1 MENNQLL
8 ELYLRKVIEFCE
20 IYDAFSIPAA
30 MMAGGAEIKLQDIYT
45 HLPTVKREEYESGKS
60 TFYDRSINKNRVQ
73 NVLDETEDSRP
84 SMIDSSKME
93 ITDIDALI
101 AEIDRKIAELEKEE
115 SNTHDSN
122 TDATSY
128 GEKQDL
134 DEIKKEKLNWVWF
147 LSAPGG
153 GKTTLLKMYS
163 LAYAYKYYV
172 EAFGKNEELFGD
184 VQIIENICN
193 QLGVIEGACPIFIS
207 ARDLREEDYPH
218 IFEADTFKTVIIDAI
233 ISLIGGSVS
242 STEVE
247 QLLISSEKKIYIIDS
262 VEEFSSSEFRK
273 IFLEALDVFTSGS
286 KCYLSSRYR
295 EYMDNV
301 KDTKL
306 MRDGVELSAT
316 EYVIEGLTSHFDSRK
331 GIVREFAERW
341 YEALNKISGKKKLD
355 VEKDFLTP
363 LYNNANV
370 RDLIANPLELT
381 SLLMISS
388 YDSCLPSDFVK
399 IYGRSIELW
408 LSWNNYARYNYE
420 DVMRQLSQV
429 AYQMAISENEK
440 IVVSHNTLVNYIKQS
455 RLNLRRYYQQEW
467 SENEESINDF
477 IQFLCR
483 SHIVSR
489 STEGYDFIHRQYQ
502 AYLVAYCITTNNF
515 SRETRKKSR
524 MDYVEDHIREK
535 DDFWNQII
543 IIIVMLDID
552 LRDDIISTLFRL
564 SERNGSLEVVDTN
577 YYVSLLIQ
585 LAVMPGVNF
594 DDYELE
600 KLFNLIVNDESKW
613 ILFSSKRTDLQKL
626 FSLNE
631 EKDNA
636 LFIKAASKK
645 NQDLS
650 EVDQDKFRDKI
661 ATIVFYCIWYCKVD
675 EQCVKIVLSTFFTNF
690 INTNI
695 IEMIFNSKK
704 LTEQQQLVRDAVN
717 ALGKDAI
724 NNSGYSDCYML
735 IAAIAGYADDS
746 SPYHCI
752 DELIVKETFE
762 SDVIAINILVLATW
776 LIRCNK
782 ASRYGYSIDSGIMG
796 KYADFV
802 LKGLVDDSHIKM
814 RRDYLVTFSDIFSI
828 GETVGHEVNWFRES
842 VFDYILKI
850 AISEYRSKEPLYDED
865 GNFSK
870 CFEHI
875 SLYPCEYSLLF
886 KKIITELNFDI
897 TEIKEKI
904 RDIYD
909 STDNLISKARAAKL
923 LIIFSDMHYDE
934 RMSLVKELEK
944 KGGVGKSRQKLKH
957 EDLEKAYLLIIE
969 QIKNYVPEGKEILE
983 DLDFSN
989 FKIELGTDSYEK
1001 EIQEDDTL
1009 SELEGA
1015 THDVEEYIDYYSLGE
1030 YEKAKNQYLKNF
1042 NLLSCRNNLAYMLR
1056 RGEVKSVI
1064 YGGNS
1069 YSVEELLQE
1078 GIAANEPYSIINYT
1092 LYISWGKDHYDYD
1105 KGKKYLMCK
1114 KDTVHLLDA
1123 AGWWYNLKQK
1133 GELEGYLVLMWLCD
1147 LNLGI
1152 FETKEELEKKAKML
1166 FPRLIEF

>member
-524 MDYVEDHIREK
+524 MDYVEDHI
-535 DDFWNQII
+535 
-543 IIIVMLDID
+543 
-552 LRDDIISTLFRL
+552 L
-564 SERNGSLEVVDTN
+564 S
-577 YYVSLLIQ
+577 LI
-585 LAVMPGVNF
+585 
-594 DDYELE
+594 
-600 KLFNLIVNDESKW
+600 
-613 ILFSSKRTDLQKL
+613 
-626 FSLNE
+626 
-631 EKDNA
+631 
-636 LFIKAASKK
+636 
-645 NQDLS
+645 
-650 EVDQDKFRDKI
+650 
-661 ATIVFYCIWYCKVD
+661 
-675 EQCVKIVLSTFFTNF
+675 
-690 INTNI
+690 
-695 IEMIFNSKK
+695 
-704 LTEQQQLVRDAVN
+704 
-717 ALGKDAI
+717 
-724 NNSGYSDCYML
+724 
-735 IAAIAGYADDS
+735 
-746 SPYHCI
+746 
-752 DELIVKETFE
+752 
-762 SDVIAINILVLATW
+762 
-776 LIRCNK
+776 
-782 ASRYGYSIDSGIMG
+782 
-796 KYADFV
+796 
-802 LKGLVDDSHIKM
+802 HI
-814 RRDYLVTFSDIFSI
+814 
-828 GETVGHEVNWFRES
+828 
-842 VFDYILKI
+842 
-850 AISEYRSKEPLYDED
+850 
-865 GNFSK
+865 
-870 CFEHI
+870 
-875 SLYPCEYSLLF
+875 
-886 KKIITELNFDI
+886 
-897 TEIKEKI
+897 
-904 RDIYD
+904 
-909 STDNLISKARAAKL
+909 
-923 LIIFSDMHYDE
+923 
-934 RMSLVKELEK
+934 
-944 KGGVGKSRQKLKH
+944 
-957 EDLEKAYLLIIE
+957 
-969 QIKNYVPEGKEILE
+969 
-983 DLDFSN
+983 
-989 FKIELGTDSYEK
+989 
-1001 EIQEDDTL
+1001 
-1009 SELEGA
+1009 
-1015 THDVEEYIDYYSLGE
+1015 
-1030 YEKAKNQYLKNF
+1030 
-1042 NLLSCRNNLAYMLR
+1042 
-1056 RGEVKSVI
+1056 
-1064 YGGNS
+1064 
-1069 YSVEELLQE
+1069 
-1078 GIAANEPYSIINYT
+1078 
-1092 LYISWGKDHYDYD
+1092 
-1105 KGKKYLMCK
+1105 
-1114 KDTVHLLDA
+1114 
-1123 AGWWYNLKQK
+1123 
-1133 GELEGYLVLMWLCD
+1133 
-1147 LNLGI
+1147 
-1152 FETKEELEKKAKML
+1152 
-1166 FPRLIEF
+1166 